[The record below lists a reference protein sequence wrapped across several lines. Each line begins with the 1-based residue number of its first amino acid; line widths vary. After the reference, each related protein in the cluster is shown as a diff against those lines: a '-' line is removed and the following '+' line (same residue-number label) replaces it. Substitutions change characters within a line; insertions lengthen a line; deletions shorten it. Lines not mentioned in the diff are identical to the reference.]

1 MSIDI
6 NGIGSNQVASK
17 VNGSAEDAK
26 VKQHQPTPA
35 AAETGKSATTD
46 TVSLSES
53 AKQLERLGNSVTAS
67 PVVDTQRVEQ
77 IKQAINN
84 GSYKIDP
91 TKIADKLMQF
101 ENILKPK
108 G

>member
-6 NGIGSNQVASK
+6 NGISSNQIPAK
-17 VNGSAEDAK
+17 VNGSADDAK
-26 VKQHQPTPA
+26 VKQQQQTVD
-35 AAETGKSATTD
+35 AAETGQAATTD
-46 TVSLSES
+46 TVSLSEN
-53 AKQLERLGNSVTAS
+53 AKQLGKLGNSVTAS
-67 PVVDTQRVEQ
+67 PIIDTQRVEQ
-77 IKQAINN
+77 VKQAINN

-101 ENILKPK
+101 ESMLKPK